1 MLLELAIQDFAIIDA
16 VRIPFEPGLNAITGE
31 TGAGKSILIDALGA
45 VLGGRVGSE
54 VVRTGAPSARIEATF
69 AATVINS
76 LPALRTELM
85 DIGVDP
91 EDDVVIL
98 SREVTAAGRS
108 SARIN
113 GRAVTVGVLNRIGSL
128 LVDIHGQSDHL
139 SLLRTAHHL
148 DVLDRFGHTTD
159 QRRAV
164 ADLVDEWQEITRQL
178 REIDANAR
186 ERAQR
191 VDLLRFQLEE
201 ISAANI
207 RSGEDDDLSRERSI
221 LANAERIS
229 SDISAAREALVGTE
243 RIGDAPGALD
253 LTRTALRLL
262 SDLIEMDPR
271 LTEQRDRLG
280 DAQALLEDVAAE
292 LRRHAEEVE
301 FNPHRLQE
309 VDDRLTEIRQLKRKY
324 GTTTDEVIA
333 FGAEVADALM
343 RLEGGPGGA
352 DALRVR
358 EREIRSAISAQVVT
372 LSRDRQ
378 IAGDRLKQEV
388 ETAIHDL
395 NMGRAEFSVSLTQ
408 TEDAEGVP
416 FGDGGGTVVRVDRT
430 GADRVEFLLAPNAGD
445 VLKPLARVVSG
456 GETARLMLA
465 LKSIL
470 ADADETPTL
479 VFDEVDVGVGGRS
492 GQVVGEKVWSLTTGG
507 IPHQVIV
514 ISHLS
519 QIAAFADTH
528 FRIEKAEASGKTVSR
543 VVRLEGDERIEELAA
558 MLDGEPPSPASRANA
573 RELLHR
579 VEGWKALRLRA
590 EVR

>member
-1 MLLELAIQDFAIIDA
+1 LAIIDA

-45 VLGGRVGSE
+45 VLGGRVGAE
-54 VVRTGAPSARIEATF
+54 VIRTGAPSARIEATF
-69 AATVINS
+69 ASTVLDA

-85 DIGVDP
+85 EIGVDP
-91 EDDVVIL
+91 EDDVLIL

-139 SLLRTAHHL
+139 SLRRTAHHL

-164 ADLVDEWQEITRQL
+164 AELVDEWQEITRQL
-178 REIDANAR
+178 RESETNAR

-201 ISAANI
+201 ISAANL

-271 LTEQRDRLG
+271 LNEQRDRLG

-333 FGAEVADALM
+333 FGAEVADALT
-343 RLEGGPGGA
+343 RL
-352 DALRVR
+352 
-358 EREIRSAISAQVVT
+358 
-372 LSRDRQ
+372 
-378 IAGDRLKQEV
+378 
-388 ETAIHDL
+388 
-395 NMGRAEFSVSLTQ
+395 
-408 TEDAEGVP
+408 
-416 FGDGGGTVVRVDRT
+416 
-430 GADRVEFLLAPNAGD
+430 
-445 VLKPLARVVSG
+445 
-456 GETARLMLA
+456 
-465 LKSIL
+465 
-470 ADADETPTL
+470 
-479 VFDEVDVGVGGRS
+479 
-492 GQVVGEKVWSLTTGG
+492 
-507 IPHQVIV
+507 
-514 ISHLS
+514 
-519 QIAAFADTH
+519 
-528 FRIEKAEASGKTVSR
+528 
-543 VVRLEGDERIEELAA
+543 
-558 MLDGEPPSPASRANA
+558 
-573 RELLHR
+573 
-579 VEGWKALRLRA
+579 
-590 EVR
+590 